1 MISSSSSSPTN
12 IIHNDDMIAVE
23 SIFKEGHCEN
33 ILSIG
38 HEIHLI
44 DSIEKY
50 NELLRDVIQD
60 LLDQSQSL
68 PENDSKKIYSQ
79 TRLFNTN
86 TPCVG
91 LDCEGSPDLEKQSGT
106 LCIIQLSLVNR
117 KATLLNKK
125 EKIDIYIIDVFKIGG
140 KTLAKTN
147 LRDLL
152 ESTKVLKI
160 IHDGRRDEDVLF
172 YQMNGT
178 RLNFTWDTQV
188 ADICIKQSQI
198 LHNIPKTHSRN
209 LSIIESHYISHFV
222 KWFCYF
228 EAMTNNFYSA
238 SYITILEF
246 TFVELEE
253 FIKKISSKHA
263 DISSDLLKLCA
274 KSWSNAIVHAAHS
287 LKSKDR
293 KDAHMAAKVCRD
305 VMKKLHET
313 TFFSS
318 GKDKQYFTSKFKN
331 KLVKL
336 TLERFNATLSKA
348 QYEIFIQNNYFDPE
362 TSSKESNNNASIL
375 PMSSQLI
382 RDLVSLNMFER
393 TGYLNIIFI
402 SNLYYFGII
411 NTSTLFDKIISVM
424 VSQIQQRENQT
435 SADRFYSLIR
445 LNYVELFLEILSG
458 TMNQYLQNKELTCHE
473 INTNWENLCKNIKQ
487 LEKNVSKEVTSPK
500 SPYLQAAKGVEYI
513 EPTTTTEYSSDKSNN
528 YLPLDI
534 VFNTRWCIVSGYP
547 NTSSQNQISSTTGR
561 NSIMSNS
568 IISEGSDTSTNATAT
583 GTTSTIDDKTSSNTG
598 VPPSTK
604 NSGGYPSA
612 LTDQFVMTSHYPV
625 SNFFKIKGLVR
636 LLHDFSMIDYSS
648 KYEIQKN
655 VVEQELY
662 WKTRPLSQ
670 DQIECASMDVKH
682 LLFLYE
688 TQRLFVFN
696 KKFKPS
702 KDSSSLSTTIVRRSH
717 LYDRCLR
724 DFEFPHIPEFIK
736 EYLMEHGKMDD
747 GYYYVDVPL
756 DSFFKSKSEN
766 NAHKEQHMRLF
777 FFPLKIDRECNFEYE
792 DRDQL
797 CKLVSLSSEE
807 SEHFVSKYYLG
818 KIIGTKGRNIAELIM
833 QFPTVSMGAGD
844 GAFILI
850 GQYKEVVEVS
860 ELLLREKIIELPSS
874 QAGKLANNA
883 GLGRIRN
890 NSGCEQVKLINGEKG
905 DPKQKIFL
913 IGTRSALAKAE
924 NLIRKATESMKK

>member
-1 MISSSSSSPTN
+1 MLLSSHQQT
-12 IIHNDDMIAVE
+12 IHNDDDNVVE

-38 HEIHLI
+38 HDIHLI

-60 LLDQSQSL
+60 LLDSSQH
-68 PENDSKKIYSQ
+68 ENDLTKNYAQ

-86 TPCVG
+86 TPCIG

-140 KTLAKTN
+140 KTLANETN
-147 LRDLL
+147 LRELL
-152 ESTKVLKI
+152 ESTRVLKI
-160 IHDGRRDEDVLF
+160 IHDGRRDEDVLY

-188 ADICIKQSQI
+188 ADICIKQSHI
-198 LHNIPKTHSRN
+198 LHNIPKTSSRN
-209 LSIIESHYISHFV
+209 LSIIESHYMSHFV
-222 KWFCYF
+222 KWYCYF
-228 EAMTNNFYSA
+228 DAMTNSFHA
-238 SYITILEF
+238 SSYDSILEF
-246 TFVELEE
+246 IFVELEE

-274 KSWSNAIVHAAHS
+274 KSWSNAIVHTAHS

-293 KDAHMAAKVCRD
+293 KDAHMASKVCRD
-305 VMKKLHET
+305 VSKKLHDI
-313 TFFSS
+313 TFFAS
-318 GKDKQYFTSKFKN
+318 GKDKQYFINKFK
-331 KLVKL
+331 KSLLKL

-348 QYEIFIQNNYFDPE
+348 HFEKYLQNNYFDPE

-375 PMSSQLI
+375 PMSSELV
-382 RDLVSLNMFER
+382 RNLVSLNMFER

-411 NTSTLFDKIISVM
+411 NTATLFDKIIFAMISHH
-424 VSQIQQRENQT
+424 QQRETQT
-435 SADRFYSLIR
+435 SVDLFYSLIR
-445 LNYVELFLEILSG
+445 LNYVELFLEMLSG
-458 TMNQYLQNKELTCHE
+458 NMDQYLKNKELTCHE
-473 INTNWENLCKNIKQ
+473 INTNWEDLCKNIQQ
-487 LEKNVSKEVTSPK
+487 LVKNISREVTSPK
-500 SPYLQAAKGVEYI
+500 SPRFQGSDVVKI
-513 EPTTTTEYSSDKSNN
+513 FEPLPTGNKSNN

-534 VFNTRWCIVSGYP
+534 VFNQRWCIMSGYP
-547 NTSSQNQISSTTGR
+547 NTSPQTSPSATNNTQSSD
-561 NSIMSNS
+561 
-568 IISEGSDTSTNATAT
+568 ESDVN
-583 GTTSTIDDKTSSNTG
+583 TI
-598 VPPSTK
+598 PST
-604 NSGGYPSA
+604 SASSSYPSA
-612 LTDQFVMTSHYPV
+612 STDQFVMTSHYPV
-625 SNFFKIKGLVR
+625 SSFFKIKGLVR

-655 VVEQELY
+655 VIEQELY
-662 WKTRPLSQ
+662 WKIRPLSQ

-688 TQRLFVFN
+688 TQRLFVYN

-724 DFEFPHIPEFIK
+724 DFEFPHIPEYIK
-736 EYLMEHGKMDD
+736 QHMSKYGKMDD

-756 DSFFKSKSEN
+756 DPFFKSKSEN

-777 FFPLKIDRECNFEYE
+777 FFPLKLDRECNFEYE

-807 SEHFVSKYYLG
+807 SEQYVSKHYLG
-818 KIIGTKGRNIAELIM
+818 KIIGAKGKNIAELIM
-833 QFPTVSMGAGD
+833 QYPTVSMGAGD
-844 GAFILI
+844 GGFILI
-850 GQYKEVVEVS
+850 GQYKEVMEVS
-860 ELLLREKIIELPSS
+860 ELLLREKHIELPSS
-874 QAGKLANNA
+874 QAGKLVNNA
-883 GLGRIRN
+883 GLSRIKS
-890 NSGCEQVKLINGEKG
+890 NSGCEIVKLIYGEKG
-905 DPKQKIFL
+905 EPTQRILL
-913 IGTRSALAKAE
+913 IGTRNAIAKAQ
-924 NLIRKATESMKK
+924 NLIQKTIESMKK